1 MKKLIKQPIEA
12 MAIIN
17 PRLCRELS
25 IQVELEQSNEG
36 PIPHLHVYLDKTRN
50 PKRCAYIR
58 LDEAGYSPHHE
69 SAKMSKKNKKDFL
82 KLMHAPNRSSTIY
95 SIFDEDKFHVA
106 NGYET
111 AVNTWI
117 DTYPGSEKYFRF
129 DQEGFPVMP
138 DYENSL

>member
-36 PIPHLHVYLDKTRN
+36 PIPHLHVYLDKT
-50 PKRCAYIR
+50 
-58 LDEAGYSPHHE
+58 
-69 SAKMSKKNKKDFL
+69 KMSKKNKKDFL